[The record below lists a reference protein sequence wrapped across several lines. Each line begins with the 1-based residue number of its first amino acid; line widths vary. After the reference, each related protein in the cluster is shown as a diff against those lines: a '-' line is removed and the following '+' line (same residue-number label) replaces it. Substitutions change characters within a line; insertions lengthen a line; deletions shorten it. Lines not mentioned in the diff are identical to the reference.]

1 MSLAS
6 LTAKIS
12 VSAVAL
18 MAAAVPALGHPGGR
32 NSQGC
37 HGGSVPYHC
46 HEKKPVK
53 KPISSTGYERENW
66 DYNSRTARRRLG
78 CARSEHVDHIVAL
91 KEAYDSGAS
100 AWGAEKKERF
110 ANDPVNQMCLDG
122 RLNMSK
128 SDGDLAEWDGG
139 DCELRKTI
147 AMKSIEVKVLYG
159 LEIDPAEWRANAEAI
174 LDDCDLG

>member
-1 MSLAS
+1 
-6 LTAKIS
+6 
-12 VSAVAL
+12 
-18 MAAAVPALGHPGGR
+18 MAHPGGR
-32 NSQGC
+32 DAQGC
-37 HGGSVPYHC
+37 HGGSVPRHC
-46 HEKKPVK
+46 HEKKERTPAA
-53 KPISSTGYERENW
+53 STGYDRENW

-100 AWGAEKKERF
+100 VWAPGRKEEF
-110 ANDPVNQMCLDG
+110 ANDPINQMCLDG

-128 SDGDLAEWDGG
+128 SDKDLAEWDGG

-147 AMKSIEVKVLYG
+147 AMKSIEVKILYG
-159 LEIDPAEWRANAEAI
+159 LDIDPDEWRANAEAI